1 MSDDIRTSCRSF
13 YQVLSDYLDGELTE
27 EDMAHVR
34 EHIVLCPPCGV
45 YLESFKDTIR
55 LGKEVCCPE
64 EQQRMPE
71 NLVKA
76 ILAARDAAKK
86 EDGE

>member
-34 EHIVLCPPCGV
+34 GHIALCPPCGV
-45 YLESFKDTIR
+45 YLDQFKTVYENA
-55 LGKEVCCPE
+55 GKVEAEDLPPDFCQV
-64 EQQRMPE
+64 MD
-71 NLVKA
+71 NV
-76 ILAARDAAKK
+76 LAKWKCGD
-86 EDGE
+86 DGEGD